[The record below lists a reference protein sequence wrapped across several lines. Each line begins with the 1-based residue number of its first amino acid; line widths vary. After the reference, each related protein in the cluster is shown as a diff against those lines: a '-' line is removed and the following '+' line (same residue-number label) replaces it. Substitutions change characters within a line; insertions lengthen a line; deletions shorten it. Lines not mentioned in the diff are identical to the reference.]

1 MFTDEGML
9 MKIARDR
16 YLTELLLRRQNGM
29 IKVVTGMRRSGKS
42 YLLLK
47 LFHERLVEDG
57 ISEDHILEIA
67 LDDLRNIALRTPEA
81 MLSWITGKIND
92 KRQYYLILDEVQFL
106 TDFPDVLN
114 SCLHIDNLDVYVTG
128 SNSRFLSTDVLT
140 EFRGRGDEI
149 HLFPLSFAEYSSACE
164 LPERKALDDYL
175 RYGGL
180 PYILSCKTESQ
191 KTKYLENLCREVYL
205 KDVVEH
211 NHIRHSAELEELL
224 LFYASSIGSLTS
236 LRKLADTF
244 RSVKGI
250 SISINTIASYTGAL
264 EDAFLIDKALR
275 YDIKGRRYIDFPAKY
290 YFEDMGLRNSCLNFR
305 QVERNHLMENV
316 IYNEL
321 RCRGFSVDVGAINA
335 YEKNSDGRQIRKNLE
350 VDFVANQG
358 HRRYYIQSA
367 YQIPDDEKR
376 EQESRPLRRIR
387 DAFRKIIVTYDD
399 ISPYHNDEGVLII
412 GLAEFLKNEEAMD
425 L

>member
-1 MFTDEGML
+1 M
-9 MKIARDR
+9 
-16 YLTELLLRRQNGM
+16 
-29 IKVVTGMRRSGKS
+29 
-42 YLLLK
+42 
-47 LFHERLVEDG
+47 
-57 ISEDHILEIA
+57 
-67 LDDLRNIALRTPEA
+67 
-81 MLSWITGKIND
+81 
-92 KRQYYLILDEVQFL
+92 
-106 TDFPDVLN
+106 
-114 SCLHIDNLDVYVTG
+114 
-128 SNSRFLSTDVLT
+128 
-140 EFRGRGDEI
+140 
-149 HLFPLSFAEYSSACE
+149 
-164 LPERKALDDYL
+164 
-175 RYGGL
+175 
-180 PYILSCKTESQ
+180 
-191 KTKYLENLCREVYL
+191 
-205 KDVVEH
+205 
-211 NHIRHSAELEELL
+211 
-224 LFYASSIGSLTS
+224 
-236 LRKLADTF
+236 
-244 RSVKGI
+244 
-250 SISINTIASYTGAL
+250 
-264 EDAFLIDKALR
+264 
-275 YDIKGRRYIDFPAKY
+275 Y

-321 RCRGFSVDVGAINA
+321 RCRGFAVDVGAINA